1 MGKLVVSMFAS
12 LDGVMEDPR
21 WTAPYWSD
29 DIARFK
35 HEELAAADALLLGR
49 VTAEL
54 FAGAW
59 PTKEHAEAMR
69 GAFASLPRPGEFS
82 ERMNSLPKHVAS
94 RTRDK
99 LGWNGCGVI
108 RGDLAAEVSR
118 LKLQSGSS
126 ILVVGSGS
134 VARAMLKAGLV
145 DEYRLLMYPV
155 VLGHGMRLFDKES
168 RATLELIEARP
179 LKSSVVALRY
189 RPAAE

>member
-1 MGKLVVSMFAS
+1 MGKLVVSMFVS
-12 LDGVMEDPR
+12 LDGVMEDPA

-35 HEELAAADALLLGR
+35 YEELAAADALLLGR
-49 VTAEL
+49 VTAEM

-59 PTKEHAEAMR
+59 PTAEHADAMR
-69 GAFASLPRPGEFS
+69 KSFASLPRPGEFS

-99 LGWNGCGVI
+99 LVWNGCSVI
-108 RGDLAAEVSR
+108 KGDLAEEVSR

-126 ILVVGSGS
+126 IMIVGSGS
-134 VARAMLKAGLV
+134 VARAMLKAGLI
-145 DEYRLLMYPV
+145 DEYRLLVYPV
-155 VLGHGMRLFDKES
+155 VLGQGMRLFDKES

-179 LKSSVVALRY
+179 LKSNVVALGY
-189 RPAAE
+189 RPAAK